1 LKFRFRIAFWTA
13 IDPVVFSSA
22 KWGCFVAQH
31 LSFLTA
37 SPAGGIIDVKTGF
50 DAGD

>member
-1 LKFRFRIAFWTA
+1 L
-13 IDPVVFSSA
+13 VFSPA
-22 KWGCFVAQH
+22 KRGCFVAQH
-31 LSFLTA
+31 LSFLTV